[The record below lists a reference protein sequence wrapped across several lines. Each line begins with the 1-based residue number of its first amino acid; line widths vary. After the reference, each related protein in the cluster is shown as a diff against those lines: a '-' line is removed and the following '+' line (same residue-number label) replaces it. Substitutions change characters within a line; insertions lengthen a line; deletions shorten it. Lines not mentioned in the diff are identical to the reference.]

1 MQHAIADVVNGIRGL
16 RAEETPYGIFFGQL
30 SNAQQQQVVAAVAY
44 RERQAMV
51 PDLRVHGLQGV
62 GLTHWELKLLRRS
75 ANTYPSGVR
84 GGATGV
90 HKRALE
96 VEREHIGR
104 LAGVDERLYGVQPG
118 PLAHGHR
125 TRPANPG
132 PLISAYDSFGGVTP
146 IVFGYQAEASDGACD
161 LIKALA
167 EAWAP
172 DLAERYVIDSAEAA
186 VGVATD
192 LLREEFGAAVF
203 KAQATVLLDRLRYC
217 MPGHEEAEVRRHTQ
231 RKQWLSREAHA
242 SCRGRAT
249 ARFRYPCP

>member
-1 MQHAIADVVNGIRGL
+1 MQT
-16 RAEETPYGIFFGQL
+16 EFFSSCG
-30 SNAQQQQVVAAVAY
+30 AA
-44 RERQAMV
+44 
-51 PDLRVHGLQGV
+51 LIL
-62 GLTHWELKLLRRS
+62 
-75 ANTYPSGVR
+75 TYPSGVR

-132 PLISAYDSFGGVTP
+132 PLVSAYDSFGGVTP

-192 LLREEFGAAVF
+192 LLREEIGAAVLTQG
-203 KAQATVLLDRLRYC
+203 AGDNPPRPPPVL
-217 MPGHEEAEVRRHTQ
+217 
-231 RKQWLSREAHA
+231 HA
-242 SCRGRAT
+242 WTRGG
-249 ARFRYPCP
+249 

>member
-1 MQHAIADVVNGIRGL
+1 MAPARARPTRG
-16 RAEETPYGIFFGQL
+16 P
-30 SNAQQQQVVAAVAY
+30 
-44 RERQAMV
+44 
-51 PDLRVHGLQGV
+51 
-62 GLTHWELKLLRRS
+62 WS
-75 ANTYPSGVR
+75 APTT
-84 GGATGV
+84 A
-90 HKRALE
+90 
-96 VEREHIGR
+96 
-104 LAGVDERLYGVQPG
+104 
-118 PLAHGHR
+118 
-125 TRPANPG
+125 
-132 PLISAYDSFGGVTP
+132 SFGGVTP

-203 KAQATVLLDRLRYC
+203 KAQAAVLLDRLRYC

-231 RKQWLSREAHA
+231 RKQWLGREAHA
-242 SCRGRAT
+242 SCRGRAM

>member
-1 MQHAIADVVNGIRGL
+1 MERG
-16 RAEETPYGIFFGQL
+16 
-30 SNAQQQQVVAAVAY
+30 
-44 RERQAMV
+44 
-51 PDLRVHGLQGV
+51 
-62 GLTHWELKLLRRS
+62 
-75 ANTYPSGVR
+75 
-84 GGATGV
+84 
-90 HKRALE
+90 
-96 VEREHIGR
+96 REHIGR

-132 PLISAYDSFGGVTP
+132 PLVSAYDSFGGVTP

-192 LLREEFGAAVF
+192 LLREEIGAAVF
-203 KAQATVLLDRLRYC
+203 KAQATILLDRLRYC
-217 MPGHEEAEVRRHTQ
+217 MPGHEAAEVRRHTQ

-242 SCRGRAT
+242 SCRGRAM
-249 ARFRYPCP
+249 ARFRYPRP

>member
-1 MQHAIADVVNGIRGL
+1 M
-16 RAEETPYGIFFGQL
+16 
-30 SNAQQQQVVAAVAY
+30 
-44 RERQAMV
+44 
-51 PDLRVHGLQGV
+51 
-62 GLTHWELKLLRRS
+62 
-75 ANTYPSGVR
+75 
-84 GGATGV
+84 
-90 HKRALE
+90 
-96 VEREHIGR
+96 
-104 LAGVDERLYGVQPG
+104 LYGAQPG

-132 PLISAYDSFGGVTP
+132 PLVSAYDSFGGVTP

-242 SCRGRAT
+242 SCRGRAM

>member
-1 MQHAIADVVNGIRGL
+1 M
-16 RAEETPYGIFFGQL
+16 
-30 SNAQQQQVVAAVAY
+30 
-44 RERQAMV
+44 
-51 PDLRVHGLQGV
+51 
-62 GLTHWELKLLRRS
+62 LLRRRDDDHDETS
-75 ANTYPSGVR
+75 NRTAARST
-84 GGATGV
+84 A
-90 HKRALE
+90 RA
-96 VEREHIGR
+96 R
-104 LAGVDERLYGVQPG
+104 LITAWPKPEKNG
-118 PLAHGHR
+118 P
-125 TRPANPG
+125 RPANPG
-132 PLISAYDSFGGVTP
+132 PLVSAYDSFGGVTP

-231 RKQWLSREAHA
+231 RKQWLSREARA
-242 SCRGRAT
+242 SCRGRAM
-249 ARFRYPCP
+249 ARFHYPRP

>member
-1 MQHAIADVVNGIRGL
+1 M
-16 RAEETPYGIFFGQL
+16 
-30 SNAQQQQVVAAVAY
+30 
-44 RERQAMV
+44 
-51 PDLRVHGLQGV
+51 
-62 GLTHWELKLLRRS
+62 
-75 ANTYPSGVR
+75 
-84 GGATGV
+84 
-90 HKRALE
+90 
-96 VEREHIGR
+96 EREHIGR

-132 PLISAYDSFGGVTP
+132 PLVSAYDSFGGVTP

-192 LLREEFGAAVF
+192 LLREEIGAAVF

-242 SCRGRAT
+242 SCRGRAM
-249 ARFRYPCP
+249 ARFRCSATPAHKAGPGRGRWARAPGFLSRTAWGCGRRAPRPNPACTYELRW

>member
-1 MQHAIADVVNGIRGL
+1 MRT
-16 RAEETPYGIFFGQL
+16 RAAASALFMGAKAQARAAQSTWQQPTGSARTTRSGYAETSFGFGG
-30 SNAQQQQVVAAVAY
+30 
-44 RERQAMV
+44 RCR
-51 PDLRVHGLQGV
+51 
-62 GLTHWELKLLRRS
+62 
-75 ANTYPSGVR
+75 
-84 GGATGV
+84 GATGV

-132 PLISAYDSFGGVTP
+132 PLVSAYDSFGGVTP

-192 LLREEFGAAVF
+192 LLREEIGAAVF
-203 KAQATVLLDRLRYC
+203 KAQATILLDRLRYC
-217 MPGHEEAEVRRHTQ
+217 MPGH
-231 RKQWLSREAHA
+231 
-242 SCRGRAT
+242 
-249 ARFRYPCP
+249 

>member
-1 MQHAIADVVNGIRGL
+1 M
-16 RAEETPYGIFFGQL
+16 
-30 SNAQQQQVVAAVAY
+30 
-44 RERQAMV
+44 
-51 PDLRVHGLQGV
+51 
-62 GLTHWELKLLRRS
+62 
-75 ANTYPSGVR
+75 
-84 GGATGV
+84 
-90 HKRALE
+90 
-96 VEREHIGR
+96 EREHIGR

-132 PLISAYDSFGGVTP
+132 PLVSAYDSFGGVTP

-242 SCRGRAT
+242 SCRGRAV

>member
-1 MQHAIADVVNGIRGL
+1 MTFSPG
-16 RAEETPYGIFFGQL
+16 T
-30 SNAQQQQVVAAVAY
+30 
-44 RERQAMV
+44 
-51 PDLRVHGLQGV
+51 
-62 GLTHWELKLLRRS
+62 RR
-75 ANTYPSGVR
+75 R
-84 GGATGV
+84 
-90 HKRALE
+90 R
-96 VEREHIGR
+96 
-104 LAGVDERLYGVQPG
+104 
-118 PLAHGHR
+118 
-125 TRPANPG
+125 
-132 PLISAYDSFGGVTP
+132 
-146 IVFGYQAEASDGACD
+146 ASDGACD

-242 SCRGRAT
+242 SCRGRAM
-249 ARFRYPCP
+249 ARFHYPRP

>member
-1 MQHAIADVVNGIRGL
+1 M
-16 RAEETPYGIFFGQL
+16 
-30 SNAQQQQVVAAVAY
+30 
-44 RERQAMV
+44 
-51 PDLRVHGLQGV
+51 
-62 GLTHWELKLLRRS
+62 
-75 ANTYPSGVR
+75 
-84 GGATGV
+84 
-90 HKRALE
+90 
-96 VEREHIGR
+96 
-104 LAGVDERLYGVQPG
+104 QPG

-132 PLISAYDSFGGVTP
+132 PLVSAYDSFGGVTP

-192 LLREEFGAAVF
+192 LLREEIGAAVF
-203 KAQATVLLDRLRYC
+203 KAQATILLDRLRYC
-217 MPGHEEAEVRRHTQ
+217 MPGHEAAEVRRHTQ

-242 SCRGRAT
+242 SCRGRAM
-249 ARFRYPCP
+249 ARFRYPRP

>member
-1 MQHAIADVVNGIRGL
+1 M
-16 RAEETPYGIFFGQL
+16 GQ
-30 SNAQQQQVVAAVAY
+30 A
-44 RERQAMV
+44 
-51 PDLRVHGLQGV
+51 
-62 GLTHWELKLLRRS
+62 
-75 ANTYPSGVR
+75 
-84 GGATGV
+84 
-90 HKRALE
+90 
-96 VEREHIGR
+96 
-104 LAGVDERLYGVQPG
+104 ERLYGVQPG

-125 TRPANPG
+125 THPANPG
-132 PLISAYDSFGGVTP
+132 PLVSAYDSFGGVTP

-192 LLREEFGAAVF
+192 LLREAETGRRRAVLL

-217 MPGHEEAEVRRHTQ
+217 MLPGHEEAEVRRHTQ